1 MKLKVVF
8 NKDISF
14 SNFLRHIINLHKWP
28 WTRRGPL
35 ADLPEDLIREAE
47 CFSMPLKLSYERHPL
62 ADLREGVKRFKKV
75 IKRAEKI
82 HDKKWKEHLKE
93 LWDVRAFLE
102 EVVKKHGDLI
112 VNLIQKTTKI
122 RWPYKEVWIVPS
134 VYVGGTTVDNKIFVG
149 YRNRSEGEVYQ
160 LLVHEL
166 IHVNTLQQEKELGLK
181 FPMDS
186 REITTVF
193 FTNKVIRKLN
203 KQLRIGLPFQEFH
216 GYYRHLIRNHENRLR
231 ELAKNKRSYISLIKA
246 VDEYLVKVGYP
257 GFYQCVRIR

>member
-1 MKLKVVF
+1 MKDVLLL
-8 NKDISF
+8 ISG
-14 SNFLRHIINLHKWP
+14 R
-28 WTRRGPL
+28 
-35 ADLPEDLIREAE
+35 
-47 CFSMPLKLSYERHPL
+47 
-62 ADLREGVKRFKKV
+62 GVKRFKKV

-82 HDKKWKEHLKE
+82 HDKKWREHLKE
-93 LWDVRAFLE
+93 LLDVKTFLE

-149 YRNRSEGEVYQ
+149 YRNRSEEEVYQ

-166 IHVNTLQQEKELGLK
+166 IHVNTLQQEKE
-181 FPMDS
+181 
-186 REITTVF
+186 
-193 FTNKVIRKLN
+193 